1 MTSVAEPIDAEP
13 IFAEHSQARAVT
25 SSSPRSSR
33 TTCTEKAMPN
43 RVRTAAVLV
52 CELFIGG
59 LGAIGMSA
67 QAHAQG
73 WVAVAADSKG
83 RWGYAFG
90 ERTSARAQ
98 AEALRGVRR
107 TRMRYPGNSAGSLP
121 RLCGEPCGRILV
133 WRRPRSHAERGSLH
147 GPAWMRAGS
156 AGSNVPSRKGAVRVN
171 DRDISA
177 GCAPART

>member
-1 MTSVAEPIDAEP
+1 MA
-13 IFAEHSQARAVT
+13 
-25 SSSPRSSR
+25 
-33 TTCTEKAMPN
+33 
-43 RVRTAAVLV
+43 
-52 CELFIGG
+52 
-59 LGAIGMSA
+59 A

-156 AGSNVPSRKGAVRVN
+156 AGSNVPSREGDLRVT
-171 DRDISA
+171 DRDIGPGS
-177 GCAPART
+177 APAPHIATYRHLRPNLAAATPQPGACPARPFELLTCPGATAATSGR